1 MSYLPAFLEE
11 HQLTPDADERSLK
24 RAYAK
29 KLKTIDQET
38 QLHEFQALR
47 ESYEEAL
54 HWIAWR
60 DTVQEQEDETTGEP
74 ASSQEQLTVAQPV
87 PMPGQRQAA
96 VQDVRDETEAGASG
110 ASSPHARDPSQEAA
124 DILQSLLNHIHQEQP
139 EQDQVT
145 TILENILD
153 SETMLFLETRQAFEW
168 YIASYLVQGWQ
179 SGKDLLFHAAVTAFR
194 WREAKTR
201 LSYLGPHAYALE
213 QAMIELD
220 EISKRPEAI
229 RHKYQEI
236 MRKSRNQEQPGL
248 NYLKVNLQLLARLNE
263 AYPHVTAMSCD
274 MALIRQWIDSA
285 YEEKE
290 KSLHDVR
297 EQNRGEKKNHFSF
310 STALLVM
317 LLILVFRLF
326 NAPTGESSKQSG
338 TSTFSAVPTKVS
350 PVLDTKTELFYL
362 GEDYL
367 FGRDGKPIDIAM
379 TIKKWELS
387 ARMGF
392 VDAQYGLAVLYKD
405 GLKIPADK
413 TKSHYWMLQA
423 AEKKKIPAMV
433 NVGENFQ
440 FGEGTNTNLRAA
452 YEWYEKAA
460 NAGDRDGQFRLAALI
475 ASNKLVKKDNQR
487 ITELLELSA
496 QHGNANAGSYL
507 GLGFQEGWWNLK
519 RDNDKASYW
528 FLRYQHHPLSQE
540 QLGLAYEHG
549 RLGHT
554 KDLALALNWYQQAL
568 KNGNQKVA
576 KRIETICKKNPLPEC
591 KT

>member
-1 MSYLPAFLEE
+1 MSYLPAFIEE

-60 DTVQEQEDETTGEP
+60 DTAQEREDETTGEP
-74 ASSQEQLTVAQPV
+74 ATDQEQLTAAQPA
-87 PMPGQRQAA
+87 PMSGHSQVA
-96 VQDVRDETEAGASG
+96 VQDVTDETEAAASE
-110 ASSPHARDPSQEAA
+110 ASPPQARDPAQEAA

-153 SETMLFLETRQAFEW
+153 SDTMLFLETRQAFEW

-317 LLILVFRLF
+317 LFVFIFRMLS
-326 NAPTGESSKQSG
+326 APPDEAARPSN
-338 TSTFSAVPTKVS
+338 TSTPQSALSKVS
-350 PVLDTKTELFYL
+350 PLKDTKTELFYL

-367 FGRDGKPIDIAM
+367 FGRDGKPIDTAM
-379 TIKKWELS
+379 TIRNWEAS
-387 ARMGF
+387 ARMGS
-392 VDAQYGLAVLYKD
+392 VDAQYALAKFYKD
-405 GLKIPADK
+405 GLKIPVDK

-423 AEKKKIPAMV
+423 AENKKIAAMV
-433 NVGENFQ
+433 TVGENFQ
-440 FGEGTNTNLRAA
+440 FGEGTNTNLQAA
-452 YEWYEKAA
+452 YDWYEKAA
-460 NAGDRDGQFRLAALI
+460 NAGDRDGQFRLAILI
-475 ASNKLVKKDNQR
+475 ASNMLVKKDNQR

-496 QHGNANAGSYL
+496 QQGNANAGSYL

-519 RDNDKASYW
+519 RDNDKANYW

-576 KRIETICKKNPLPEC
+576 RRIETICKKNPLQEC

>member
-1 MSYLPAFLEE
+1 MSYLPAFIEE
-11 HQLTPDADERSLK
+11 HQLATDADERSLK

-54 HWIAWR
+54 QWIAWR
-60 DTVQEQEDETTGEP
+60 DTEQEDEATSQP
-74 ASSQEQLTVAQPV
+74 APDQEQLSTAQPAPV
-87 PMPGQRQAA
+87 VAPEVA
-96 VQDVRDETEAGASG
+96 DETETGTRAAS
-110 ASSPHARDPSQEAA
+110 PPQARGPSQEAA
-124 DILQSLLNHIHQEQP
+124 DILQSLLNHIHEHQP
-139 EQDQVT
+139 AQDQVT
-145 TILENILD
+145 ATLENILD
-153 SETMLFLETRQAFEW
+153 SDIMLFFETRQAFEW

-201 LSYLGPHAYALE
+201 LSYLGPHAHALE

-220 EISKRPEAI
+220 EIAKRPEAI
-229 RHKYQEI
+229 RHKYQEF
-236 MRKSRNQEQPGL
+236 MRKSRNQEQPDL
-248 NYLKVNLQLLARLNE
+248 PYLKVNLPLLARLNE
-263 AYPHVTAMSCD
+263 AYPYVTAMSCD
-274 MALIRQWIDSA
+274 MALICNWIDRA

-290 KSLHDVR
+290 TSLHDVR
-297 EQNRGEKKNHFSF
+297 AQNRGEKKNHFSF

-326 NAPTGESSKQSG
+326 NAPSGESSKQSG

-367 FGRDGKPIDIAM
+367 FGRDGKSIDVAM
-379 TIKKWELS
+379 TIKQWELS

-392 VDAQYGLAVLYKD
+392 VDAQYGLAILYKD

-423 AEKKKIPAMV
+423 AESKKIPAMV
-433 NVGENFQ
+433 SVGENLQ
-440 FGEGTNTNLRAA
+440 FGQGTSSNLRAA

-460 NAGDRDGQFRLAALI
+460 NAGDRDGQFRLAVLLD
-475 ASNKLVKKDNQR
+475 SNKLAKKDNQR

-496 QHGNANAGSYL
+496 QQGNAIAGSYL

-519 RDNDKASYW
+519 WDNDKANYW
-528 FLRYQHHPLSQE
+528 FLRYQRHPLSQE

-576 KRIETICKKNPLPEC
+576 KRIEAICKKNALPEC